1 MQTKITANTKKL
13 VRKRQH
19 IKSLMSDLY
28 KETSPNSKILKYLLQ
43 NPHSLPKPQNLL
55 PSRSLRKSNMMQPR
69 RLSSTVLVEKD
80 DILAISKDLTIEGP
94 EIDDLYNRNSEKKK
108 KQELKIRKMDNLL
121 FETLQHKQMNPPS
134 FAQSLK
140 REMKRFAAKSLDVAA
155 IKQAAEEQETIKKK
169 LKTEKCFKGGKVNNS
184 LEFSIRKRLEQKK
197 EKTPNFINRSPRK
210 SEFLTIYHEL
220 QRKHIEESPEKPSV
234 DFGEGFEMSRGRSA
248 EVLLS
253 RAGTQSRKRLEMIE
267 QRKAFERLLQSAK
280 GRLIEKV
287 NNFNQQKKIKAMT
300 LHANMTTID
309 KIKKKYEFFAPKVKK
324 PEEEVAEILENM
336 RKNPKKLEQNK
347 EKETT
352 HNGKSLFSMTFNEKV
367 RKILV
372 RNSTVSETGNK
383 KNMMF
388 LRECDDLM
396 RIREKNREARY
407 PFAETYQNFKKMY
420 SKEKKSRGLLR
431 EMKVGFEE
439 IEKTLKGFKSQLNDV
454 PESLTIDLKD

>member
-1 MQTKITANTKKL
+1 
-13 VRKRQH
+13 
-19 IKSLMSDLY
+19 
-28 KETSPNSKILKYLLQ
+28 
-43 NPHSLPKPQNLL
+43 
-55 PSRSLRKSNMMQPR
+55 
-69 RLSSTVLVEKD
+69 
-80 DILAISKDLTIEGP
+80 
-94 EIDDLYNRNSEKKK
+94 
-108 KQELKIRKMDNLL
+108 
-121 FETLQHKQMNPPS
+121 
-134 FAQSLK
+134 
-140 REMKRFAAKSLDVAA
+140 
-155 IKQAAEEQETIKKK
+155 
-169 LKTEKCFKGGKVNNS
+169 
-184 LEFSIRKRLEQKK
+184 
-197 EKTPNFINRSPRK
+197 
-210 SEFLTIYHEL
+210 
-220 QRKHIEESPEKPSV
+220 
-234 DFGEGFEMSRGRSA
+234 
-248 EVLLS
+248 
-253 RAGTQSRKRLEMIE
+253 
-267 QRKAFERLLQSAK
+267 
-280 GRLIEKV
+280 
-287 NNFNQQKKIKAMT
+287 
-300 LHANMTTID
+300 MTTID